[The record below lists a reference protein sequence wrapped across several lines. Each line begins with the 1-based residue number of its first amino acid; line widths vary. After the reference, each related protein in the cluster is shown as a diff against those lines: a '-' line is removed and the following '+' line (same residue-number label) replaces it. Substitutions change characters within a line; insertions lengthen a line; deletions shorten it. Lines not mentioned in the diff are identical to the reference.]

1 MTALYYC
8 SDADL
13 TDQLPDDLTDS
24 PIDTPAKRDIKL
36 RGPARDWIDSKYP
49 GVAPFAQ
56 VGAQSVDWLV
66 NQANHSAGD
75 TQVTIDGGTGD
86 PVVGDWFRV
95 ELQNTWYRVSAY
107 SGNVIT
113 YASRPADYPDWNGGA
128 HAEFPDNARIH
139 LGTPGLIRTAA
150 MHYATAL
157 GILVLRR
164 NPEDK
169 MAAAMFEI
177 ADRTLGISKGGPAT
191 VAPWPYTDYADD
203 AYISPP
209 VFMQGHARLQR

>member
-24 PIDTPAKRDIKL
+24 PIDTAAKRNIKL

-56 VGAQSVDWLV
+56 VGGQSVDWLV
-66 NQANHSAGD
+66 NQSNHASGD

-86 PVVGDWFRV
+86 PVIGDQFRI
-95 ELQNTWYRVSAY
+95 EDQNTWYKVSAY
-107 SGNVIT
+107 GSNIIT
-113 YASRPADYPDWNGGA
+113 YASNPPDWDSA
-128 HAEFPDNARIH
+128 AYADFPDNARVY

-150 MHYATAL
+150 MHYGTAL
-157 GILVLRR
+157 GILILRR
-164 NPEDK
+164 NPEDA
-169 MAAAMFEI
+169 MAAAMFDL
-177 ADRTLGISKGGPAT
+177 ANMTLGITSKGGLAT
-191 VAPWPYTDYADD
+191 VPPWPFTAEADD
-203 AYISPP
+203 ASISPST
-209 VFMQGHARLQR
+209 FTSGESTLKR